1 MGSLYY
7 LANDPRV
14 PAKIRERFS
23 QYGLCKDEFEEY
35 GHIPYVAYFYLRDE
49 ACSTAQ
55 LPYLGID
62 ALIDTLVD
70 ADALLARGGA
80 FSR

>member
-7 LANDPRV
+7 LANDPHV

-35 GHIPYVAYFYLRDE
+35 GHIPYVAYFYLRDCMKKH
-49 ACSTAQ
+49 AA
-55 LPYLGID
+55 LPSYR
-62 ALIDTLVD
+62 T
-70 ADALLARGGA
+70 
-80 FSR
+80 

>member
-35 GHIPYVAYFYLRDE
+35 GHIPYVAYFYLRD
-49 ACSTAQ
+49 CMK
-55 LPYLGID
+55 
-62 ALIDTLVD
+62 
-70 ADALLARGGA
+70 
-80 FSR
+80 